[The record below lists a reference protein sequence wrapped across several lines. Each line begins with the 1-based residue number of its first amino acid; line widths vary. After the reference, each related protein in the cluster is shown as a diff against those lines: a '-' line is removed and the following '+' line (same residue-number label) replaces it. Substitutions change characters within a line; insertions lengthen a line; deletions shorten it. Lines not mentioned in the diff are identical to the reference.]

1 MPNLRVPSQSGAH
14 RIAAIALYR
23 ALLTQCRAV
32 PLESA
37 QREELQNI
45 VRNRFKQARHSH
57 STQRLKISFEAG
69 YEAIDHLDASVA
81 GNEESTR
88 YVSELLQRA
97 PAKTRLPPP
106 PSHELLKALK
116 RVHAANEAREP
127 AQPKISILDRPRPLE
142 QLSGR
147 RHVPVLFNANHIPV
161 LRIKKPQPLS
171 LSRFIRQRVLQR
183 QNRHDRRWRLSSEK
197 ELAKH
202 EDEWDRLVANEVRA
216 IESRRLMQ
224 SGAGSSAMSKAHEPT
239 WSSAISTA
247 AREVQQQIDG
257 EREKNGAMAEKM
269 QAIVDKE
276 KELYKAETVDRLK
289 ARRQAR
295 RQSKEGDSEDT
306 TVERNEVRPES
317 EVHMLSSPG

>member
-1 MPNLRVPSQSGAH
+1 
-14 RIAAIALYR
+14 
-23 ALLTQCRAV
+23 
-32 PLESA
+32 LESA

-97 PAKTRLPPP
+97 PAKTKLPPP
-106 PSHELLKALK
+106 PSHELLRALK
-116 RVHAANEAREP
+116 RVQAANEAREP

-161 LRIKKPQPLS
+161 LRIKKPQPPS
-171 LSRFIRQRVLQR
+171 LSRLIRQRVLQR
-183 QNRHDRRWRLSSEK
+183 QSRHDRRWRLSSEK

-202 EDEWDRLVANEVRA
+202 EDEWDRLVADEVRA
-216 IESRRLMQ
+216 IESQTLMQ
-224 SGAGSSAMSKAHEPT
+224 SGAGSSAMPKAREPT
-239 WSSAISTA
+239 WTSAISTA
-247 AREVQQQIDG
+247 VREVQHQIDG
-257 EREKNGAMAEKM
+257 EREKNRAMAEKM

-276 KELYKAETVDRLK
+276 KELHEAERVDQLK
-289 ARRQAR
+289 ARRQMR
-295 RQSKEGDSEDT
+295 WRKVDG
-306 TVERNEVRPES
+306 TVAHAMAATVNTEPEV
-317 EVHMLSSPG
+317 EVHMPSGPD